1 MKSKMKNLYIFFA
14 IIILLTPLGL
24 LAPGGAWAEW
34 GTDEIKKMV
43 GYVPSGMERLSD
55 IHKAILQD
63 YGIPGF
69 DQSFWQ
75 QAIGYIFSAVVGIA
89 VILIVFAILKMV
101 MGKPSEKNE

>member
-1 MKSKMKNLYIFFA
+1 MKSKMKNLYIIFA

-34 GTDEIKKMV
+34 GTDEVQKMV
-43 GYVPSGMERLSD
+43 GYVPAGMNRFSEVM
-55 IHKAILQD
+55 KAVLPD
-63 YGIPGF
+63 YSIPGF
-69 DQSFWQ
+69 DQSFLQ
-75 QAIGYIFSAVVGIA
+75 QALGYIFSAVVGIA